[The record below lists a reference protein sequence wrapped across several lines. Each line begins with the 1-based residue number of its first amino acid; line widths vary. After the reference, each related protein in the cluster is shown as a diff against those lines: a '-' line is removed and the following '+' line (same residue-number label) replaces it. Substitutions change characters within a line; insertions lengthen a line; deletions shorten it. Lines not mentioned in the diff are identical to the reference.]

1 MKVLGI
7 AALVVFLGEGVWG
20 TPFTPYEAP
29 HFGDGGSGGGTK
41 LKLRR
46 TEVSREVH
54 IEIARVQAVNR
65 AFKKFAKRC
74 ISTMTALT
82 ADSSHL

>member
-1 MKVLGI
+1 MKVLVI
-7 AALVVFLGEGVWG
+7 AALAVLLGEGVWA

-41 LKLRR
+41 LKLKRA
-46 TEVSREVH
+46 EGSREVH

-65 AFKKFAKRC
+65 AFKKFAKRW
-74 ISTMTALT
+74 ISAH
-82 ADSSHL
+82 DRC